1 MRRERIDL
9 VDQMFN
15 EFQELILS
23 YSLEVHCQCLSVQ
36 KQHGPFEVSTVP
48 VLHSRNFDHSHFQV
62 ELHRVRTLLDPFQY
76 ESIYFLL
83 VLHHDL
89 KQIHFFLTNFET
101 VSTQFASERAFRWG
115 SGRRRLNAVPNWQCV
130 LLKQVLSIAFRG
142 EKYCMTIDTMTI
154 GSHVMF
160 QLDVFSGLRQA
171 LE

>member
-9 VDQMFN
+9 VDHMFN
-15 EFQELILS
+15 QFQELIPS
-23 YSLEVHCQCLSVQ
+23 YSVEVHCQCLSDQ

-48 VLHSRNFDHSHFQV
+48 VLHSGNFDHSHFHV
-62 ELHRVRTLLDPFQY
+62 ELDLVRTPFDPFQY
-76 ESIYFLL
+76 ESIYLLL

-89 KQIHFFLTNFET
+89 KQIHFFFTNFEI

-130 LLKQVLSIAFRG
+130 LLQQVLSIAFRG
-142 EKYCMTIDTMTI
+142 EKYCMAVDTMTI
-154 GSHVMF
+154 RSHVMY
-160 QLDVFSGLRQA
+160 QLDVLSGFRQT

>member
-9 VDQMFN
+9 VDHMFN
-15 EFQELILS
+15 QFQVRIPS

-48 VLHSRNFDHSHFQV
+48 VLHSGNFDHSRFQV
-62 ELHRVRTLLDPFQY
+62 ELHLVRTPFDPFHY

-89 KQIHFFLTNFET
+89 KQIHFLFFTNFAII
-101 VSTQFASERAFRWG
+101 STQFASERVFRWG

-130 LLKQVLSIAFRG
+130 LLQQKLSIAFRV
-142 EKYCMTIDTMTI
+142 EKYCITI
-154 GSHVMF
+154 
-160 QLDVFSGLRQA
+160 
-171 LE
+171 